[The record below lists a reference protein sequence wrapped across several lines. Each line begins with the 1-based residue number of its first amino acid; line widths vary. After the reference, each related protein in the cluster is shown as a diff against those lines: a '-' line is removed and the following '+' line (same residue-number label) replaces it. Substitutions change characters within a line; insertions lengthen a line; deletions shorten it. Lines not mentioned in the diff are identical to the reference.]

1 MWHSYECKL
10 QILNFN
16 MFRYFCDFTSFWHNT
31 VKVKHYMTLVLGPI
45 YLQNTLKT
53 DFYYL
58 SRFQKSILLLK
69 ISLKMI
75 LRISPLVLRN
85 QPKSVI
91 SIICRSWSLRMTLH
105 ELYRSR
111 PISVNFHLCKN
122 HRHTFSHS
130 CFGSIP
136 KVKPIWYSWL
146 LKEEKSVLANFVS
159 L

>member
-1 MWHSYECKL
+1 MCEF
-10 QILNFN
+10 LN
-16 MFRYFCDFTSFWHNT
+16 TST
-31 VKVKHYMTLVLGPI
+31 I
-45 YLQNTLKT
+45 YLQNTPKT

-146 LKEEKSVLANFVS
+146 LKEEKSVLANFASLWTSLWHVTNLPVS
-159 L
+159 PLRFFTNAKSFKIVSWVCH